1 MRNLIM
7 NNYVKKLETALK
19 QLDYLN
25 NLPDLTVDSSSLYAI
40 KSLCLYLTELMM
52 AKDKYTIF
60 CTNSDEFVHDLLKGY
75 RVGYVNLDFSELI
88 REFCGQEFVYS
99 PDHFVDCVDKLIKA
113 HYWQEESYPQ
123 HSSET
128 IIQET
133 IYHFAELINN
143 VVNTMEE

>member
-1 MRNLIM
+1 MTNM
-7 NNYVKKLETALK
+7 VEKLETALN
-19 QLDYLN
+19 QLDCLN
-25 NLPDLTVDSSSLYAI
+25 NLQHLTVDSSSLYAI

-75 RVGYVNLDFSELI
+75 EVGYANLDFPELI

-99 PDHFVDCVDKLIKA
+99 PDHFVDCVYKLIKA

-123 HSSET
+123 HSAET
-128 IIQET
+128 LIQET
-133 IYHFAELINN
+133 IYHFAELVHN
-143 VVNTMEE
+143 VYLLIKNYEH